1 MTTIHQKIERV
12 LYKLGYTVPSV
23 RRLVRSELY
32 LTAAVCVAA
41 ILLFYFSDRPL
52 HFAAGA
58 LLVAFNVFGMA
69 RFVQNAVH
77 IENRRR
83 AVVALLIRFN
93 ARLLVT
99 GVLAYALIVWAQ
111 VSPIWLLA
119 GITTLVLSVLVFG
132 GAQVI
137 SFKLKEV

>member
-1 MTTIHQKIERV
+1 MATIHQKTERA
-12 LYKLGYTVPSV
+12 LYRLGFTVPGV
-23 RRLVRSELY
+23 RRLVRNELY
-32 LTAAVCVAA
+32 FTAAVCAA
-41 ILLFYFSDRPL
+41 AVLLFYFSDRPL

-69 RFVQNAVH
+69 RFAQTAVY
-77 IENRRR
+77 IKDRRR
-83 AVVALLIRFN
+83 AIVALLFRFN
-93 ARLLVT
+93 VRLLLT

-111 VSPIWLLA
+111 VSALWLLA